1 MNSPP
6 SKPETKLERLA
17 RKMRRSN
24 LTGDRHDHHHAVD
37 ANNEL
42 TQPDHPRGRPCPED
56 GRPTNAGNDG
66 GP

>member
-1 MNSPP
+1 MTAPTP
-6 SKPETKLERLA
+6 KEETHTEQLA

-24 LTGDRHDHHHAVD
+24 TTGDRHDHRHGVD
-37 ANNEL
+37 AHNEL
-42 TQPDHPRGRPCPED
+42 TQTEFPRGRPCPED